1 MNLHIDPAEFVPLI
15 EQIADAVVRRLVD
28 EREYHQAGQDSRRL
42 WINNDS

>member
-1 MNLHIDPAEFVPLI
+1 MNIHFAPREFAPLI

-28 EREYHQAGQDSRRL
+28 ERDTTKPDKDSRRP